1 MGILPFVLVFING
14 AIFGYLVVES
24 TVNWRR
30 EESPRVK
37 RLWLTVSLVSG
48 ALLVGAVQ
56 RMLLQGA
63 TVGWLSSR
71 VPEDF
76 LTEWQVIQSVIVGV
90 LAVSAF
96 VNIRKVADS
105 MLTSEAIVG
114 TMMSR
119 ASGVDLSSLKLSARE
134 KEVLALI
141 GSGVVS
147 DKALADQLGIAVS
160 TVQTHVKSLLKKTGL
175 GKRYDLIA
183 LAYLSGSGS
192 KT

>member
-24 TVNWRR
+24 TLNWRR

-63 TVGWLSSR
+63 TAGWLSSR

-76 LTEWQVIQSVIVGV
+76 LTEWQVIQSIIVGV

-119 ASGVDLSSLKLSARE
+119 ASGVNLSSLNLSACE

-147 DKALADQLGIAVS
+147 DQAMADQLGIAVS
-160 TVQTHVKSLLKKTGL
+160 TVQSHVKSLLKKTGL

-183 LAYLSGSGS
+183 LAYLSGYVS
-192 KT
+192 